1 MNALTKLQDLY
12 NQRDNITKQIDAI
25 GEILGAKTEEKPKQ
39 ERKKRGPNKPKEA
52 PPEPVKLKEV
62 PPRLPNAVI

>member
-1 MNALTKLQDLY
+1 MDALTKLQDLY
-12 NQRDNITKQIDAI
+12 NQREAITEQINKI
-25 GEILGAKTEEKPKQ
+25 GELLGTKDEKPAK
-39 ERKKRGPNKPKEA
+39 EKRTRGPNKKKGA

>member
-1 MNALTKLQDLY
+1 MNALAKLQDLY

-39 ERKKRGPNKPKEA
+39 ERKKRGPNKPKDA
-52 PPEPVKLKEV
+52 PLEPVKLKEV